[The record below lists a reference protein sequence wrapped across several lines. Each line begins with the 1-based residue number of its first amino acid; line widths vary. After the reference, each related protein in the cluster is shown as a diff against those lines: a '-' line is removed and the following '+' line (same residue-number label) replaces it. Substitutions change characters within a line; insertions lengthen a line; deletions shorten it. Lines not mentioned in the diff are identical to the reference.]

1 MSFFTSAI
9 DTLQILVVALG
20 AGLGAWGVINLLEG
34 YGNDNPGANSAG
46 DLKPGHWPVF
56 EKDEENSLCVTVA
69 DRAELMGT
77 NYVPIFDLANGDLGV
92 TLPGDKD
99 KYQLSDGELTLD
111 VR

>member
-1 MSFFTSAI
+1 M
-9 DTLQILVVALG
+9 
-20 AGLGAWGVINLLEG
+20 
-34 YGNDNPGANSAG
+34 
-46 DLKPGHWPVF
+46 F
-56 EKDEENSLCVTVA
+56 EKDEENNLWVTVA

>member
-1 MSFFTSAI
+1 M
-9 DTLQILVVALG
+9 
-20 AGLGAWGVINLLEG
+20 
-34 YGNDNPGANSAG
+34 
-46 DLKPGHWPVF
+46 
-56 EKDEENSLCVTVA
+56 A

-99 KYQLSDGELTLD
+99 KYQLSDGELILD